1 MRLPRTVPLL
11 LTLALSAAGLLF
23 LTLGASG
30 AVEGDGAPATS
41 ASDSML
47 CTDPRQATNFEVFSL
62 GGSPLDLTLAASLRR
77 CDTPTELGEPGAN
90 YVSYIYGDCELRDA
104 GDTGCAP
111 PLEIQTWP
119 ACQRSLSDYSFEG
132 SLLPHEA
139 LPSERGAQV
148 VSFEDG
154 MRLEVYTGASTVV
167 VFANQPAVALKVL
180 SLLRPAADDSPPA
193 RQAGELETSV
203 PERLDPPDQGATEG
217 QLSCQE

>member
-1 MRLPRTVPLL
+1 MKVPRLAPMLL
-11 LTLALSAAGLLF
+11 ALVLSAAGLL

-30 AVEGDGAPATS
+30 AVVGDGKPGAS
-41 ASDSML
+41 ASRSML
-47 CTDPRQATNFEVFSL
+47 CTDPSQATNFEVFSL

-90 YVSYIYGDCELRDA
+90 YVSYIYGACEPRA
-104 GDTGCAP
+104 TGDTGCSP

-132 SLLPHEA
+132 SPLPHEM

-148 VSFEDG
+148 ASFEDG

-180 SLLRPAADDSPPA
+180 SLLRPAAEDSPPA
-193 RQAGELETSV
+193 RQAGELETTV
-203 PERLDPPDQGATEG
+203 PESLDPPDQGATEG
-217 QLSCQE
+217 KLSCQE